1 LAQADHSS
9 HPRHSAHL
17 GLATLLVFAA
27 PAIPVASL
35 IVGLSIYLQP
45 YIAEHL
51 GVGLT
56 MVGVAWG
63 AVRLIDIPVDPLL
76 GVLMDR
82 TRTGLGRYRV
92 WLMLGAPI
100 LMLGVYMMFMAPRG
114 VGPAYL
120 IGWLLVMYLGVSIV
134 TLAHAAWGAV
144 LAPAYHDRSRVFGVL
159 SVVGVLGMLLVLTI
173 PILAPAIL
181 GHGGPGKAP
190 QIVPLMGGVVVL
202 SIPLC
207 VGLAAWRIPEVVAPD
222 TAAGP
227 PMAAL
232 RDYLAVAAKPEVLRL
247 FFGEMAI
254 VLGTGWMTAVYL
266 FFFRDSRGY
275 NTQQSSILLGVY
287 ILSGIV
293 GAPATAWIAG
303 KAGKHRTLMVTTTAY
318 VVGLSTVLLIPKGN
332 VLAGLPIMLW
342 CGFMAAGFS
351 LLTRSMAAD
360 VADVLRL
367 EQGKT
372 RVSLVY
378 ALLTLAA
385 KIAGA
390 LASLLSYPLLD
401 MLGYHAVDG
410 LKNTPEAILRLGLVY
425 IVGPGVFVLL
435 GGACFI
441 GWRLDEARHAKVR
454 AELDAR
460 DAALGEESAVPS
472 LTEAAPLLS
481 SVIGREA

>member
-1 LAQADHSS
+1 MAQADHSS

-17 GLATLLVFAA
+17 GLATLLVFSA
-27 PAIPVASL
+27 PGIPVASL
-35 IVGLSIYLQP
+35 VVGLSIYLQP

-76 GVLMDR
+76 GVMMDR
-82 TRTGLGRYRV
+82 TRTPLGRYRV
-92 WLMLGAPI
+92 WLLAGAPI

-114 VGPAYL
+114 IGAAYL
-120 IGWLLVMYLGVSIV
+120 IGWLLVMYLGMSI
-134 TLAHAAWGAV
+134 TLLAHAAWGAV
-144 LAPAYHDRSRVFGVL
+144 LAPGYHDRSRVFGVL
-159 SVVGVLGMLLVLTI
+159 AVVGVLGMLLVLTI
-173 PILAPAIL
+173 PILA
-181 GHGGPGKAP
+181 HGGPGKAP
-190 QIVPLMGGVVVL
+190 QIVPLMGWVVVL

-207 VGLAAWRIPEVVAPD
+207 VGLAAWRIPETVAPD
-222 TAAGP
+222 AAAGP
-227 PMAAL
+227 PMAAF
-232 RDYLAVAAKPEVLRL
+232 RDYLAVAVKPEVLRL

-275 NTQQSSILLGVY
+275 NTQQSSVLLGVY
-287 ILSGIV
+287 ILSGVV
-293 GAPATAWIAG
+293 GAPVTAWIAG

-318 VVGLSTVLLIPKGN
+318 VVGLTTVLLIPRGN

-435 GGACFI
+435 GGACFL
-441 GWRLDEARHAKVR
+441 GWRLDEARHAQVR

-460 DAALGEESAVPS
+460 DAALGEEAAVPS
-472 LTEAAPLLS
+472 LAEAAALLS
-481 SVIGREA
+481 PAIGREA